1 MNRRPIPD
9 RTFQGQKR
17 ILHPARQAV
26 SRVQKEEVI
35 GKDLLLKKAMKIKKK
50 APIKVP

>member
-1 MNRRPIPD
+1 MNRRPVPD

-17 ILHPARQAV
+17 ILRPARQAV

-35 GKDLLLKKAMKIKKK
+35 VQDLLLKKAMKIKKED
-50 APIKVP
+50 PIKVP